1 MLNPK
6 RLICSYNLGLA
17 KPLPTSSYALV
28 SRDILCYCHLQIGLT
43 YILKSIASCNITTT
57 PTLEYTVNL
66 AFMDYF
72 QSFWRNG
79 TLYHIP
85 LVPSMEEIV
94 LPVAMEDYTKDPQF
108 LSYGKDI
115 KKESKHISRTV
126 TDNSPEA
133 SIPQI
138 KKITFRIM
146 PCTRQS
152 PLKLLQ
158 LKSLCQQ
165 SKQRP

>member
-6 RLICSYNLGLA
+6 RLICSYDQGLA

-43 YILKSIASCNITTT
+43 YILKSIASCNVTTT

-72 QSFWRNG
+72 QSFWQNG
-79 TLYHIP
+79 TLSHIP

-94 LPVAMEDYTKDPQF
+94 LPVAMEDYTKGPTIPFIWQG
-108 LSYGKDI
+108 YKE
-115 KKESKHISRTV
+115 ESKHIGRIV
-126 TDNSPEA
+126 TNNSPEA
-133 SIPQI
+133 SIPHI
-138 KKITFRIM
+138 KKRTFLSIQ
-146 PCTRQS
+146 RQI
-152 PLKLLQ
+152 
-158 LKSLCQQ
+158 
-165 SKQRP
+165 